1 MMMKLNYL
9 ILLTVLLLGTTF
21 YGFAQT
27 NSTEADKVTVDEQK
41 IEVFYFHNT
50 RRCATCQAVESVT
63 KNTLEEYFPEQMKEG
78 LITFQSLDIEED
90 VNEPLAK
97 QLHVSGQTLL
107 FVKDGK
113 QKDLTNDAFMY
124 ARTNPEKLQ
133 EKIKKAVNNL

>member
-1 MMMKLNYL
+1 MK
-9 ILLTVLLLGTTF
+9 
-21 YGFAQT
+21 
-27 NSTEADKVTVDEQK
+27 K
-41 IEVFYFHNT
+41 
-50 RRCATCQAVESVT
+50 
-63 KNTLEEYFPEQMKEG
+63 G

-113 QKDLTNDAFMY
+113 QKNLTNDAFMY